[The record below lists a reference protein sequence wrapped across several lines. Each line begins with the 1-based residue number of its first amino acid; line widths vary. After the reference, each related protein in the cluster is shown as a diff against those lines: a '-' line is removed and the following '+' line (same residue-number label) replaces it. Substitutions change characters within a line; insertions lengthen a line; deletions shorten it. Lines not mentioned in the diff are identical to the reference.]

1 MTTLQEN
8 SDIHTFLITNKSPI
22 SRKLLKLTKLKAQGN
37 DYYKNQNYKE
47 ALSFYEKVLY
57 LVSFDLTLKK
67 FSNCELA
74 FRLSK

>member
-57 LVSFDLTLKK
+57 LVSFDLTLK
-67 FSNCELA
+67 N
-74 FRLSK
+74 LSKIGRAHV